1 MKERAQDLRRNM
13 TDAGNC
19 MWYYL
24 RNRRLGGYKFVREHV
39 IGNYIADFVCREKK
53 LVIEIDGGQHM
64 DAVAYDSLR
73 TKALESHGYRVLRIW
88 NHEVF
93 KNIQAV
99 MDSILNLLETVP
111 HQTPSSPTL
120 LPQVGEGS
128 RSCQPINI
136 KAN

>member
-1 MKERAQDLRRNM
+1 MKERARDLRRNM
-13 TDAGNC
+13 TNAENR

-64 DAVAYDSLR
+64 DAVEYDTVR
-73 TKALESHGYRVLRIW
+73 TKDLEDRGYRVLRIW

-93 KNIQAV
+93 KNIQGV
-99 MDSILNLLETVP
+99 MDNILYLLDTVP
-111 HQTPSSPTL
+111 HQAPSSPTL
-120 LPQVGEGS
+120 LPKGRREQIVLTD
-128 RSCQPINI
+128 
-136 KAN
+136 